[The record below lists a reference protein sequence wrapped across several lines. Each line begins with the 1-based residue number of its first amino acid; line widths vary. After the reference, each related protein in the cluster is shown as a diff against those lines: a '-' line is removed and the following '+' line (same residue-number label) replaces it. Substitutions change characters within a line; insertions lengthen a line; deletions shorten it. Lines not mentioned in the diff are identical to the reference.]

1 MARFQAWIDA
11 LTTHLR
17 LHWQRHLL
25 PAGLLL
31 AMLVIF
37 GWVMI
42 AFWVLI
48 FGGTFALMGLG
59 YEHAGMIC
67 FFGVSALGS
76 LFMLLYQ
83 IAGAV
88 FMLGYARMTLMLQLG
103 HEASLRDLLWGFA
116 HPIRSV
122 GFVFLVA
129 MLVFASASL
138 FYLPLVFIGGWLLL
152 AVPSLVQ
159 GDRGLFGSLGRAW
172 GLSGRAYGELL
183 LMTLVMLMIWMMF
196 GFFPIFGPVLVPVTS
211 VLAGVVT
218 YDSLMGERA

>member
-1 MARFQAWIDA
+1 VARFQAWIDA

-25 PAGLLL
+25 PAVLLL
-31 AMLVIF
+31 AMLVLF
-37 GWVMI
+37 GWAMI
-42 AFWVLI
+42 ALWVVI

-59 YEHAGMIC
+59 LETAGLIC

-76 LFMLLYQ
+76 LFMVLFQ

-88 FMLGYARMTLMLQLG
+88 LMLGYARLALLLQLG
-103 HEASLRDLLWGFA
+103 HSTSPRDLLWGFQ

-122 GFVFLVA
+122 GFVLLVA

-138 FYLPLVFIGGWLLL
+138 FYLPLVFIGGWLML

-172 GLSGRAYGELL
+172 TLCGRAYGELL
-183 LMTLVMLMIWMMF
+183 LMNLVLLMIWMMF
-196 GFFPIFGPVLVPVTS
+196 GFFPIFGPVLVPITT
-211 VLAGVVT
+211 VLAGTVT
-218 YDSLMGERA
+218 YDSLMRE